1 MPTPWGEYEDE
12 QGTVLPSDVLLLFL
26 FIYWLHHAAC
36 GSLTSPEIKSVPPA
50 VEVWSCDH
58 WTAREVLF
66 ICFLLHLSSLLSYHL
81 RLQELLVVQGSSVSL
96 TPPALCTLC
105 FSCLGKIH
113 SFLKIQIMY
122 LLLQEAL
129 LTSQC
134 LATLAF
140 RGCFPSHFGF
150 AHFVLCYL
158 MNSWLVVCISVSSS
172 R

>member
-1 MPTPWGEYEDE
+1 MDLSSPTRNQTCTPCIGRR
-12 QGTVLPSDVLLLFL
+12 
-26 FIYWLHHAAC
+26 
-36 GSLTSPEIKSVPPA
+36 SLN
-50 VEVWSCDH
+50 H

-105 FSCLGKIH
+105 FSCFGKIH

-140 RGCFPSHFGF
+140 RGSFPSHFGS